1 MSLRRVAV
9 LLFKEFTQGSKSFM
23 FIFALVVPIVLSLA
37 IMLVFGNLFSGKPK
51 LGIADAGHSDLV
63 PAASAVDALIVKEY
77 DSEDQL
83 KQAVENGAVDAGV
96 VLPADFDQLVKAG
109 EKASLSAYV
118 WGESL
123 LKNRVI
129 VGVAMAFLIRDLT
142 GLEAPVDITTGLVGE
157 GESVPWEERL
167 LPVVL
172 LMATVLGGS
181 MVPSTS
187 LVEEKQKR
195 TLRGLIITPTTLADV
210 FAAKGLVGVILSYV
224 VVLVILV
231 LNGGFGS
238 QPVLLLLVLGLG
250 TVMSAFFG
258 LLLGAFLKDVDTL
271 FAVLKGTG
279 ILLYAPAIVYLFPE
293 LPQWI
298 GRLFPTYY
306 LIGPVIEISQRG
318 ATWSD
323 VALDVFIL
331 LGLILLMLVGVILA
345 VRWLSRQEI

>member
-1 MSLRRVAV
+1 MSLRRIAV
-9 LLFKEFTQGSKSFM
+9 LLHKEFAHGSKSFM
-23 FIFALVVPIVLSLA
+23 FIFALVVPIVLSLVV
-37 IMLVFGNLFSGKPK
+37 MLVFGELFSGKPK
-51 LGIADAGHSDLV
+51 LGIADAGDSALV
-63 PAASAVDALIVKEY
+63 PAASAVDSLIVKEY
-77 DSEDQL
+77 DSESQL
-83 KQAVENGAVDAGV
+83 RQAVETGAVDAGV
-96 VLPADFDQLVKAG
+96 ALPADFDQLVQAG
-109 EKASLSAYV
+109 EKASLTAYV

-123 LKNRVI
+123 LKNRVF
-129 VGVAMAFLIRDLT
+129 VGVTMAFLIRDLT
-142 GLEAPVDITTGLVGE
+142 GLEAPVEIATGMVGE
-157 GESVPWEERL
+157 GESIPWEERL

-195 TLRGLIITPTTLADV
+195 TLRGLVITPTTLGDV
-210 FAAKGLVGVILSYV
+210 FAAKGLLGVILSFF
-224 VVLVILV
+224 VVLVVLI

-250 TVMSAFFG
+250 AIMSAVFG

-271 FAVLKGTG
+271 FAVLKATG

-293 LPQWI
+293 IPQWI
-298 GRLFPTYY
+298 GRVFPTYY

-331 LGLILLMLVGVILA
+331 LGLILLMLVGVVFA